1 MIRRRLL
8 AATLLA
14 AMAVLVLPSAQAQPP
29 IAWWENPVANG
40 LTLSE
45 AQRGRINHIVGE
57 YRDRLNQERQEAER
71 AEREFESVVNAET
84 VDFQRG
90 RIAIDLLVKA
100 RGVFTQDVS
109 QMTLRL
115 RAVLTADQW
124 RSLQSR
130 RGGREGGREG
140 GKGPH
145 IEGRGRKGPPIGS
158 LPGSL
163 PGSLTGSPPGS
174 GHVH

>member
-1 MIRRRLL
+1 MIRPRLL
-8 AATLLA
+8 AAMLLA
-14 AMAVLVLPSAQAQPP
+14 AMLIAVLPSAQAQPP
-29 IAWWENPVANG
+29 IAWWENPVAHG
-40 LTLSE
+40 LTLSD
-45 AQRGRINHIVGE
+45 AQRDRINHIVGE
-57 YRDRLNQERQEAER
+57 YRERLTQERQEAEK

-100 RGVFTQDVS
+100 RGVFTQDIS

-130 RGGREGGREG
+130 LGGREGGREG

-145 IEGRGRKGPPIGS
+145 PEGRGRKGPPVGS
-158 LPGSL
+158 QPGL
-163 PGSLTGSPPGS
+163 QPGS
-174 GHVH
+174 GHAH